1 MDYQVD
7 TIFLWCHRAAQNPSI
22 SSFQVN
28 SNKAI
33 DYSNF
38 YRQKLFLSAT
48 RCWGFF
54 LSIAI
59 FLACIGSAHAL
70 DTRPL
75 SIAELTMRSD
85 VIAIGTIASVAG
97 DWNSNKTAIYTR
109 MDLKV
114 EERLKG
120 TDLEDKI
127 SFFQLGGSA
136 GDTVSAVAGAAP
148 FRPGERVAVFL
159 YKDREQRLQ
168 LVGLFQGKFSV
179 EKRPGSE
186 DEIAV
191 RRIPEVAKPL
201 DEMPLER
208 LKNLVQT
215 APVK

>member
-1 MDYQVD
+1 
-7 TIFLWCHRAAQNPSI
+7 
-22 SSFQVN
+22 
-28 SNKAI
+28 
-33 DYSNF
+33 
-38 YRQKLFLSAT
+38 
-48 RCWGFF
+48 
-54 LSIAI
+54 
-59 FLACIGSAHAL
+59 
-70 DTRPL
+70 
-75 SIAELTMRSD
+75 
-85 VIAIGTIASVAG
+85 
-97 DWNSNKTAIYTR
+97 